1 MKIEGRHG
9 GQGRQKVENCVA
21 HMTESLELLI
31 WKPDCGSDPEFQ
43 GIPDEFARESVVNCM
58 EHHLA
63 KLPPIYHT
71 KEGCDQAIQEI
82 FVKCANMVQG
92 TPPTYAKSR
101 MMVQAPPNLGSRI
114 VQAVPHGYW
123 SNCYEYYIDILQEYM
138 FLPKCGNV
146 PKPPNIPSL
155 SDDVIA
161 GLRKCMKY
169 YLVKTE
175 PGDFV
180 VHKHYCDTE
189 IKVWFQNCYFFKDE
203 WMKDESL

>member
-1 MKIEGRHG
+1 
-9 GQGRQKVENCVA
+9 
-21 HMTESLELLI
+21 MTESLELLI

-43 GIPDEFARESVVNCM
+43 GIPDEIARESVIACM

-63 KLPPIYHT
+63 KVPPPFHT
-71 KEGCDQAIQEI
+71 KDGCDQAIQHI
-82 FVKCANMVQG
+82 FVKCANQAHAKPPGKSRIMVQ
-92 TPPTYAKSR
+92 PD
-101 MMVQAPPNLGSRI
+101 PNLGSRI
-114 VQAVPHGYW
+114 VQAVPHAYW

-146 PKPPNIPSL
+146 PKPPNIPNL

-180 VHKHYCDTE
+180 DHKNFCDTE
-189 IKVWFQNCYFFKDE
+189 IMVWFQNCYFFKDE
-203 WMKDESL
+203 WMKDKSL